1 MTSKARPSHPCS
13 GLRPYRWP
21 RARML
26 RDISQLN
33 GRLLESLAECTRSN
47 PTAGKDVLGI
57 TAGLLADLDKVAL
70 RRAASIPVLL
80 LDLRF
85 SDVEWWTSA
94 ARCDEEMLA
103 PEPLRYPC
111 QAALARELL
120 WVAWAALREDSSTAS
135 VFLGIRSPVAT
146 VIEDL
151 SPRQIEFLGSTS
163 GVHLRPRCAGNPSFW
178 KRLVAAASSRDNSAL
193 SALHVYALQLM
204 AGESLGMDRAHCS
217 RPLHVAMTHRVLS
230 HA

>member
-1 MTSKARPSHPCS
+1 MTNKTRPSHPCS

-33 GRLLESLAECTRSN
+33 GRLLDSLAECTRSN
-47 PTAGKDVLGI
+47 PTVGKELLGI
-57 TAGLLADLDKVAL
+57 QEGLLADLDGVAL

-94 ARCDEEMLA
+94 ARCDEELLA
-103 PEPLRYPC
+103 PEPLLYPW

-120 WVAWAALREDSSTAS
+120 WVTWAALREDSSTAS
-135 VFLGIRSPVAT
+135 VLFGIRSPVAK

-151 SPRQIEFLGSTS
+151 SPRQIEFLGGTWC
-163 GVHLRPRCAGNPSFW
+163 GQLRPRCAGNPSFW
-178 KRLVAAASSRDNSAL
+178 KRLVAATSSREDSAL
-193 SALHVYALQLM
+193 AALHVFALQVM
-204 AGESLGMDRAHCS
+204 AGESLGMDRAHRT
-217 RPLHVAMTHRVLS
+217 RPVHVAMTHRVMS